1 MFQSA
6 GLTTNNHT
14 EAYNSRLGK
23 SVKLGKHPN
32 FYLWTDSIIS
42 ELKNSS
48 VEAAMAI
55 SGNPNVRPMTTKA
68 RKSQQ
73 RREKLMIELSQGSIH
88 LQAVG
93 GSLAKIQQVTEE
105 IDEDL
110 DPIILQNNPVEVAVP
125 ALEDIT
131 VPAEYRPT
139 LAVLPSKPDQM
150 SSSNVSTF
158 IPQTPAITDE
168 QSYRRVQGLKRRSD
182 ISHSVLGANLR
193 KKR

>member
-6 GLTTNNHT
+6 GLTTNNHA

-23 SVKLGKHPN
+23 SKLGKHPN

-42 ELKNSS
+42 ELKNAS
-48 VEAAMAI
+48 VEAAM
-55 SGNPNVRPMTTKA
+55 
-68 RKSQQ
+68 
-73 RREKLMIELSQGSIH
+73 
-88 LQAVG
+88 
-93 GSLAKIQQVTEE
+93 
-105 IDEDL
+105 
-110 DPIILQNNPVEVAVP
+110 

-139 LAVLPSKPDQM
+139 LAVLPSEPDQM

-182 ISHSVLGANLR
+182 ISHSVSGANLR